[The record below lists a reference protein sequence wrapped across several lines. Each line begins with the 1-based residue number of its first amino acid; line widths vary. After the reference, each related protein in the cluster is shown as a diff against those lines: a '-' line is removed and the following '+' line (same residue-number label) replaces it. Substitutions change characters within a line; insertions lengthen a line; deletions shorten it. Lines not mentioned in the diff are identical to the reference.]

1 MRPEAIRLLE
11 ENIGSK
17 LPDIGLGN
25 NFLDLTPETDN
36 KCKNEQVR
44 LYQIKKLCTA
54 KETINKIK
62 RQPSKWEK
70 IFVNHIANKG

>member
-54 KETINKIK
+54 KETINKMK
-62 RQPSKWEK
+62 MQP
-70 IFVNHIANKG
+70 NN